1 MNWNGTLKN
10 VRTFVCT
17 LLAALLCSVS
27 AFSTP
32 DYVFKSAVLVSGT
45 ALQVGAVYRF
55 SNVRPGTDAIV
66 TITDLNKISLTQFDG
81 ASGFDE
87 AFQPYIWCPGK
98 TKGYAEFRFDFV
110 AAGTS
115 TAKVMTEVPV
125 TAIDI
130 DGFEFPDAKIF
141 EFDEFKT
148 TPAYYVDYDMMG
160 SSLTIS
166 NTAGWQSALNKTGVV
181 YGGIDTVQRDVMF
194 SMIYGNVSSIT
205 LRVGADN
212 KSATA
217 MERLRSDYFQKFR
230 FSTSILPV
238 SPLLAF
244 SSVAKTNAVEL
255 QWTIAASSNYA
266 SVVLERAYSPNQFQA
281 INNQLVNEKQTNYQ
295 YTDAAQSG
303 TVYYRLKMIGYTGAT
318 NYSNVLFCKAAGTA
332 ASLIVYP
339 TLVTGNATVNINSTV
354 AAQTNLQVVDLS
366 GRLVYRQM
374 VALQKGS
381 NTFSVS
387 GLTKLLPGTYVAMVT
402 SGGNLYSQ
410 KIMVN

>member
-17 LLAALLCSVS
+17 LLALICSFS

-32 DYVFKSAVLVSGT
+32 EFVFKNPVLVSGT
-45 ALQVGAVYRF
+45 DLQIGAVYRF
-55 SNVRPGTDAIV
+55 SNVRAGTDAIV
-66 TITDLNKISLTQFDG
+66 TITDIVKITLTQFDG

-87 AFQPYIWCPGK
+87 AFQPYIWVPGR

-115 TAKVMTEVPV
+115 TPKVMTEVPV

-130 DGFEFPDAKIF
+130 DGFEFPDDKIF
-141 EFDEFKT
+141 EFDQFKT
-148 TPAYYVDYDMMG
+148 TPAYYVDYDLQG

-166 NTAGWQSALNKTGVV
+166 NTAGWQSALNNTAVN
-181 YGGIDTVQRDVMF
+181 YPGIDTVQKDVMF

-205 LRVGADN
+205 LRVGAEN

-230 FSTSILPV
+230 FPSSILPV
-238 SPLLAF
+238 SPLLNF
-244 SSVAKTNAVEL
+244 SSVAKTSAVEL
-255 QWTIAASSNYA
+255 QWTIAASSNFA

-281 INNQLVNEKQTNYQ
+281 ISNQPVTEKQASYQ

-303 TVYYRLKMIGYTGAT
+303 TVYYRLKMIGFTGAIS
-318 NYSNVLFCKAAGTA
+318 YSNVIVCKAAATTT
-332 ASLIVYP
+332 SLSVYP
-339 TLVTGNATVNINSTV
+339 TVVTGNATVNINSGVTE
-354 AAQTNLQVVDLS
+354 QTNLQVVDLS
-366 GRLVYRQM
+366 GRLVYRQ
-374 VALQKGS
+374 VITLQKGS

-387 GLTKLLPGTYVAMVT
+387 GLAKLLPGTYVAMVNN
-402 SGGNLYSQ
+402 GGNLYSQ

>member
-10 VRTFVCT
+10 VRTFVCIIVT
-17 LLAALLCSVS
+17 ALSSLRGYSQPEY
-27 AFSTP
+27 T
-32 DYVFKSAVLVSGT
+32 FKNPVLVSGT
-45 ALQVGAVYRF
+45 DLQVGAVYRY

-110 AAGTS
+110 TAGTS
-115 TAKVMTEVPV
+115 TAKTMTEVPV

-130 DGFEFPDAKIF
+130 DGFEFPDAKIY

-148 TPAYYVDYDMMG
+148 TPSYYVDYDLLG

-181 YGGIDTVQRDVMF
+181 YPGIDTIQQDVMF

-230 FSTSILPV
+230 FPSSILPV
-238 SPLLAF
+238 SPLLNF
-244 SSVAKTNAVEL
+244 SSVAKTSAVEL
-255 QWTIAASSNYA
+255 QWTIAASSNFA

-281 INNQLVNEKQTNYQ
+281 ISNQPVTEKQASYQ

-303 TVYYRLKMIGYTGAT
+303 TVYYRLKMIGFTGAIS
-318 NYSNVLFCKAAGTA
+318 YSNVIVCKAAATTT
-332 ASLIVYP
+332 SLSVYP
-339 TLVTGNATVNINSTV
+339 TVVTGNATVNINSGVTE
-354 AAQTNLQVVDLS
+354 QTNLQVVDLS
-366 GRLVYRQM
+366 GRLVYRQ
-374 VALQKGS
+374 VITLQKGS

-387 GLTKLLPGTYVAMVT
+387 GLAKLLPGTYVAMVNN
-402 SGGNLYSQ
+402 GGNLYSQ

>member
-1 MNWNGTLKN
+1 MNWNGTLTN
-10 VRTFVCT
+10 FRTVVCILVT
-17 LLAALLCSVS
+17 
-27 AFSTP
+27 AFSSLRGYSQPEYT
-32 DYVFKSAVLVSGT
+32 FKSPVLVSGT
-45 ALQVGAVYRF
+45 DLQVGAVYRY

-66 TITDLNKISLTQFDG
+66 TITDLNNITLTQFDG

-115 TAKVMTEVPV
+115 TAKIMTEVPV

-130 DGFEFPDAKIF
+130 DGFAFPDDKIY
-141 EFDEFKT
+141 EFDQFKT
-148 TPAYYVDYDMMG
+148 TPSYYVDYNLMG

-166 NTAGWQSALNKTGVV
+166 NALGWQGAMNTIGTV
-181 YGGIDTVQRDVMF
+181 YPGIDTLQQDVMF

-217 MERLRSDYFQKFR
+217 MERLRSDYFKKFR
-230 FSTSILPV
+230 FTSSLLPV
-238 SPLLAF
+238 SPLINF
-244 SSVAKTNAVEL
+244 SSVAKTSTVDL

-266 SVVLERAYSPNQFQA
+266 SVVLERAYASNQFQA
-281 INNQLVNEKQTNYQ
+281 INTQVMTEKQTSFQ
-295 YTDAAQSG
+295 YADAAQSG
-303 TVYYRLKMIGYTGAT
+303 TVYYRLKMIGFTGAIS
-318 NYSNVLFCKAAGTA
+318 YSNVLVCKAAGATA
-332 ASLIVYP
+332 SFNLYP
-339 TLVTGNATVNINSTV
+339 TVVTSNATVNINSM
-354 AAQTNLQVVDLS
+354 AAEQTNLQVVDLS
-366 GRLVYRQM
+366 GRLVYRQT

-381 NTFSVS
+381 NTFSIS

-402 SGGNLYSQ
+402 NGGNLYSQ